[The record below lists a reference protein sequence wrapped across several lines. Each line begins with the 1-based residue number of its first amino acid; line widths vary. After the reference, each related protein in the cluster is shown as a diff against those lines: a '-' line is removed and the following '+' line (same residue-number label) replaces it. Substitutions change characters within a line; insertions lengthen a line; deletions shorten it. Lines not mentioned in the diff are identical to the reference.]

1 MAPNK
6 RNPAEHVLGEVLCWL
21 PQLIPRTA
29 ESAGLDLDLD
39 VDAGRQLDALQ
50 AVDGLGVGI
59 DDVDQAL
66 VNPHLEVLTRVLVD
80 VRATNDRVAMLVGRK
95 RNWATNRCAGARD
108 RLDDLAGRLV
118 DDLVVECLEA
128 NADALCHGSSAH
140 LVILVTRPAP
150 TVRPPSRIANRRP
163 SSMAIGLPNSTVI
176 ATLSPGMTISV
187 PSGNWI
193 VPVTSVVRKKNCGR

>member
-1 MAPNK
+1 MPSQTWRAGRPKSWRRSDGPNRSPSTVGSGNCASNSGGGRLDSMMEVLSADPSACVSPARCSDGAWNK
-6 RNPAEHVLGEVLCWL
+6 RNPAEHVPGGVLCWL
-21 PQLIPRTA
+21 PQVVPRTA

-50 AVDGLGVGI
+50 AVDGLRVGI

-95 RNWATNRCAGARD
+95 RNWATNRRAGARD

-128 NADALCHGSSAH
+128 N
-140 LVILVTRPAP
+140 
-150 TVRPPSRIANRRP
+150 
-163 SSMAIGLPNSTVI
+163 
-176 ATLSPGMTISV
+176 
-187 PSGNWI
+187 
-193 VPVTSVVRKKNCGR
+193 